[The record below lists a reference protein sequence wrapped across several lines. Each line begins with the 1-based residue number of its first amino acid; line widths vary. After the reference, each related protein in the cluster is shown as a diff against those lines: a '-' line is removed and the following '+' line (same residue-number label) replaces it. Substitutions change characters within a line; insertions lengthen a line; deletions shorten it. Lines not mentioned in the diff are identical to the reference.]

1 MFGDYLNTVISVLS
15 GIRIMDIVDIA
26 IVAFA
31 IYKIIDFIRK
41 TRAQQLL
48 KGLLILVAIMFLS
61 SIFNL
66 YTVHFLLYNGLIY
79 GFTAIIV
86 IFYPELRRA
95 LEYLGRSKFLSKL
108 FISTNRDKNEVKG
121 MISQICS
128 AIDHFSSNKVGALII
143 IEREIALG
151 DIAGTGTVV
160 NAEVSAALLETIFYE
175 GTALHDGAV
184 IIKGDRIYAAG
195 CVLPLTR
202 SKNLER
208 TLGTRH
214 RAGIGITEVSD
225 CLVLI
230 VSEETGIISSAS
242 EGRLSRFLD
251 VKSVEKLLYN
261 TYLSGIDAS
270 ESSNPLFNRL
280 RRKK

>member
-86 IFYPELRRA
+86 IFI
-95 LEYLGRSKFLSKL
+95 RSCEEHWNISEGANSSRSFLSA
-108 FISTNRDKNEVKG
+108 
-121 MISQICS
+121 Q
-128 AIDHFSSNKVGALII
+128 
-143 IEREIALG
+143 
-151 DIAGTGTVV
+151 
-160 NAEVSAALLETIFYE
+160 
-175 GTALHDGAV
+175 
-184 IIKGDRIYAAG
+184 
-195 CVLPLTR
+195 
-202 SKNLER
+202 
-208 TLGTRH
+208 
-214 RAGIGITEVSD
+214 IGI
-225 CLVLI
+225 
-230 VSEETGIISSAS
+230 
-242 EGRLSRFLD
+242 
-251 VKSVEKLLYN
+251 KMK
-261 TYLSGIDAS
+261 
-270 ESSNPLFNRL
+270 
-280 RRKK
+280 

>member
-1 MFGDYLNTVISVLS
+1 
-15 GIRIMDIVDIA
+15 
-26 IVAFA
+26 
-31 IYKIIDFIRK
+31 
-41 TRAQQLL
+41 
-48 KGLLILVAIMFLS
+48 
-61 SIFNL
+61 
-66 YTVHFLLYNGLIY
+66 
-79 GFTAIIV
+79 
-86 IFYPELRRA
+86 
-95 LEYLGRSKFLSKL
+95 
-108 FISTNRDKNEVKG
+108 
-121 MISQICS
+121 MI
-128 AIDHFSSNKVGALII
+128 
-143 IEREIALG
+143 
-151 DIAGTGTVV
+151 

-270 ESSNPLFNRL
+270 ESSNTLFNRL